1 MFMLVTATY
10 IFRKLKMDKASI
22 VSLGTIF
29 HYSLTF
35 EVFNNFWIFWAVL
48 V

>member
-1 MFMLVTATY
+1 MFMLVTATN
-10 IFRKLKMDKASI
+10 IFRKLKMDKTSI

-35 EVFNNFWIFWAVL
+35 EIFDNFWMF
-48 V
+48 